1 MGYLQAHL
9 LWMDLERRLEL
20 ISRDPT
26 EEIVVKD
33 ELVAL
38 LKETRIPK
46 HYIGLEISGLL
57 HLGSLVLT
65 GFKINDFIEAHVDT
79 NVFLADWHTYINDKL
94 GGDWF
99 KISELSDYYAEAFR
113 FFCPGVRIRTGSELY
128 RGDTDYW
135 KKLVQLTKHLTLSRI
150 IRSVT
155 IMGRSE
161 KDNLDFS
168 KLLYPPMQC
177 VDIKEMD
184 LDIVHAGMDQRKVHM
199 LAREIFPKMGWKV
212 PVSVHHHLLPGLG
225 EPAKIDSYK
234 KTMENAK
241 VLNKMSKSSPAS
253 GILIHDDER
262 KIFDKVM
269 KAYCPPGIVIG
280 NPVLEL
286 IRYIIFQPF
295 SEFVV
300 ERPAKWGGNL
310 TYYNYDELEASFVQ
324 KKVHPADLKKATA
337 FYINKI
343 IGPIRRHFEG
353 RVPKIIN

>member
-1 MGYLQAHL
+1 
-9 LWMDLERRLEL
+9 MDLERRLEL

-33 ELVAL
+33 ELISL
-38 LKETRIPK
+38 LKETKIPK
-46 HYIGLEISGLL
+46 HYIGIEISGLL

-65 GFKINDFIEAHVDT
+65 GFKINDFLEAQIDAS
-79 NVFLADWHTYINDKL
+79 VFLADWHTYINDKL
-94 GGDWF
+94 GGNWL
-99 KISELSDYYAEAFR
+99 KISELSNYYSDAFR
-113 FFCPGVRIRTGSELY
+113 FFCPGVRIETGSDLY
-128 RGDTDYW
+128 KDNTDYW
-135 KKLVQLTKHLTLSRI
+135 KNLVQFTKHLTLSRI

-161 KDNLDFS
+161 KDTLDFS

-177 VDIKEMD
+177 VDIEEMD

-225 EPAKIDSYK
+225 EPQATGSSSHAIA
-234 KTMENAK
+234 NAK
-241 VLNKMSKSSPAS
+241 VLSKMSKSNPAS
-253 GILIHDDER
+253 GILIHDDEK
-262 KIFDKVM
+262 KIHDKIM
-269 KAYCPPGIVIG
+269 KAYCPLGIVNG

-286 IRYIIFQPF
+286 VRYIIFHQF

-300 ERPAKWGGNL
+300 ERPSKWGGNL
-310 TYYNYDELEASFVQ
+310 AYYDFHELEMGFIE
-324 KKVHPADLKKATA
+324 KKIHPADLKKATA

-343 IGPIRRHFEG
+343 VDPIRKHFEG
-353 RVPKIIN
+353 KVPQTIE